1 MALTAVAAITN
12 GPARASMIGP
22 PLGLGLN
29 MDVRPP
35 VEEAQFFW
43 GGHRYC
49 WYWDG
54 WRGPGWYWCGYRW
67 RRGLGWG
74 GPRGWN
80 NWVYGGLAAPGPDD
94 LIAGRNRST
103 GSRIPGMGFIGP
115 DGHLQE
121 CTVLETGRKRADRE
135 ALDQARADPVAGDRE
150 PIDPEVVAPV
160 GVLVD
165 GLVVVAA
172 ADGPHDNAAIP
183 AT

>member
-1 MALTAVAAITN
+1 M
-12 GPARASMIGP
+12 
-22 PLGLGLN
+22 LGLPSKKLSSFGADTATAGIGMAGADPAGTGAAMNGDEASVGAGL
-29 MDVRPP
+29 P
-35 VEEAQFFW
+35 V
-43 GGHRYC
+43 GGVGTAR
-49 WYWDG
+49 
-54 WRGPGWYWCGYRW
+54 
-67 RRGLGWG
+67 
-74 GPRGWN
+74 
-80 NWVYGGLAAPGPDD
+80 
-94 LIAGRNRST
+94 
-103 GSRIPGMGFIGP
+103 RIPGMGFIGP

-135 ALDQARADPVAGDRE
+135 ALGQARADPVAGDRE